1 MAWRPTPRSNPLLA
15 LRRVVEQPDGDPNRM
30 GAPRPDQSGTVRIAT
45 AAAVAVTDPPAA
57 QSDGVD
63 AAIAAGGS
71 PAAGDR
77 PEGPARP
84 GRRDGA
90 GGRGRPWPGV
100 ASGRRRPET
109 PVSRPP
115 ASQPEPSHR
124 DPARNPQTLIT
135 TTPAGGMDPTSVP
148 PLPPL
153 TPRAAVIVSPAAP
166 TATADRAPTRKAA
179 EAVRA
184 AAPGPVRPAPRLLR
198 PAEAAQGLARVVP
211 PPTRPAARPAEA
223 PSGPPA
229 DPRAA
234 ATPERPNTAGD
245 PRRAPGM
252 PPRRALAVMLACLGL
267 WTFVDAPALQR
278 SAAAAHFGT
287 RRRVALDLLGPVS
300 RLSAVLGVDRISRA
314 ADELRGRSPHPSA
327 GAAPLAG
334 STRTG
339 PNRAGPVLAEPNLV
353 GPTLPIA
360 PTSSV
365 PPAPVGPL
373 RVPSAAD
380 PLRVL
385 IVGDSLG
392 LSFGQSVAAKLDA
405 SGVTTSTVDAR
416 EGTGLARPDS
426 FDWVAQLK
434 ADVVRFHPEVVV
446 ASFGGNDD
454 QDVQVNGRYIGFGTP
469 QWQGVYG
476 DRVAR
481 VVGEVVAGHARLVW
495 SGLPVM
501 RSSAKTAR
509 LETVMAVTRAVVAGS
524 PSALWVANLAT
535 LADPSGH
542 YQVALPDSSGKQV
555 LVREPDGVHE
565 TRAGADRL
573 ADRAITAMVSAW
585 HLQLK
590 PAAS

>member
-1 MAWRPTPRSNPLLA
+1 MAWRPAPRSNPLLA
-15 LRRVVEQPDGDPNRM
+15 LRRVVEQPDGDPN
-30 GAPRPDQSGTVRIAT
+30 GAGAGRRDQSGTVRIAS
-45 AAAVAVTDPPAA
+45 AAAVAVKDPPTPPF
-57 QSDGVD
+57 DGVD

-71 PAAGDR
+71 PSVGDR
-77 PEGPARP
+77 LGGPARP

-100 ASGRRRPET
+100 ASGRRRPES

-135 TTPAGGMDPTSVP
+135 TTPAGGMDPASVP

-153 TPRAAVIVSPAAP
+153 TPRAAVIVSPTPPMP
-166 TATADRAPTRKAA
+166 TVERAPTLKAA

-184 AAPGPVRPAPRLLR
+184 AAPGPVRPAPPLLR

-211 PPTRPAARPAEA
+211 PPRPAERPAEA
-223 PSGPPA
+223 PSGPPTDA
-229 DPRAA
+229 LAA
-234 ATPERPNTAGD
+234 ATAERRRTAGD
-245 PRRAPGM
+245 PRRAPGL
-252 PPRRALAVMLACLGL
+252 PPRRVLAVMLTCLGL

-278 SAAAAHFGT
+278 SAAAAHLGT

-314 ADELRGRSPHPSA
+314 GDELRGRRRHPSA
-327 GAAPLAG
+327 RPAALA
-334 STRTG
+334 G
-339 PNRAGPVLAEPNLV
+339 PNRAAPYLI
-353 GPTLPIA
+353 GPTVPAA
-360 PTSSV
+360 PTSTA
-365 PPAPVGPL
+365 PPAPVAPL

-426 FDWVAQLK
+426 FDWVAQLQ
-434 ADVVRFHPEVVV
+434 ADIVRFHPEVVV

-454 QDVQVNGRYIGFGTP
+454 QDVQVSGRYVGFGTP
-469 QWQGVYG
+469 QWRSVYG

-481 VVGEVVAGHARLVW
+481 VVGEVAAAHARLVW

-509 LETVMAVTRAVVAGS
+509 LETVMAVTRAAVTGS
-524 PSALWVANLAT
+524 PSALWLPNLAT